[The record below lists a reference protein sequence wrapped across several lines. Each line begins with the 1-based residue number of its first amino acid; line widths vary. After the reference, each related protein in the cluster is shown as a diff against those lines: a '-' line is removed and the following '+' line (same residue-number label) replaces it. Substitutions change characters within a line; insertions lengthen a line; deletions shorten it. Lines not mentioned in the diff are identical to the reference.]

1 MTTRHIDR
9 IAEDYLRRLDDELG
23 VLPARQRREIMD
35 EIRDHVAERRAAMP
49 AETEAD
55 LRDTLDRL
63 GDPREI
69 ADEARRR
76 LGLADA
82 TAGPLEVAGL
92 LVMTAGA
99 IVSPWLPVGPAIGV
113 LLLWR
118 SRSWTRRAKY
128 VGGYL
133 PLGAAIVLTAA
144 SHLLGS
150 WIGLSALAGLSVA
163 GLVLPLAGAGYLAVR
178 LGRRLRPLAWAGV
191 AAVLLVVAVPAVVS
205 LVPSRTSA
213 FIAGDAAPRP
223 VTSGK
228 TTCGAFYAAKHFPA
242 RGAIE
247 TNVGICWNGG
257 RVWTTWGPNCPFSST
272 GLARLSV
279 HRCTVRAQG
288 GVLLIDTDITERA
301 TTAPAFGRSEGYGW
315 VINADGTFQP
325 T

>member
-9 IAEDYLRRLDDELG
+9 IAEDYLRRLNDELG
-23 VLPARQRREIMD
+23 VLPVRQRREIMD
-35 EIRDHVAERRAAMP
+35 EIRDHLAERRADMP

-55 LRDTLDRL
+55 LREILDRL
-63 GDPREI
+63 GDPHEI

-76 LGLADA
+76 FGLPDA
-82 TAGPLEVAGL
+82 TAGPLEIAVL

-99 IVSPWLPVGPAIGV
+99 IVLPWLPVGLAIGV
-113 LLLWR
+113 LLLWW
-118 SRSWTRRAKY
+118 SRCWTRRAKY

-133 PLGAAIVLTAA
+133 PLGAAIALTAA
-144 SHLLGS
+144 SHLLDSG
-150 WIGLSALAGLSVA
+150 IGLSALGGLIA

-178 LGRRLRPLAWAGV
+178 LGRRLRPLAWAGT

-213 FIAGDAAPRP
+213 FIARDAALGP
-223 VTSGK
+223 VSSGK
-228 TTCGAFYAAKHFPA
+228 TACGAFYAAEHFPG

-257 RVWTTWGPNCPFSST
+257 RAWTTWGPNCPVSST

-279 HRCTVRAQG
+279 HRCAVRSQG
-288 GVLLIDTDITERA
+288 SVLVIDTDITERA
-301 TTAPAFGRSEGYGW
+301 TTTSAFGRSEGYGW
-315 VINADGTFQP
+315 VITPDGTFRS